1 MIGLFLG
8 ENDLP
13 IEILKK
19 LEEKKINYFILDL
32 TKNNKFRK
40 KKKFLLYKYWKIW
53 GNFKFNKI
61 KKM

>member
-19 LEEKKINYFILDL
+19 LEEKKIYYFILDL
-32 TKNNKFRK
+32 TKNNKFR

>member
-40 KKKFLLYKYWKIW
+40 KKIPSL
-53 GNFKFNKI
+53 
-61 KKM
+61 